1 MYIYIY
7 VYKGGAYVYIYMY
20 MYRSWDTPQT
30 KSMHNY
36 NICVALRSTSPL
48 L

>member
-1 MYIYIY
+1 MYT
-7 VYKGGAYVYIYMY
+7 KEGHMCIYMY
-20 MYRSWDTPQT
+20 MYRGWDTPQT